1 MNADL
6 DDVIRAVREGRV
18 EAYAAVVR
26 RHQEEVWRIAAYA
39 LRDASETEEL
49 VQRVFVQAYTKLGS
63 YQLDRDFGAWL
74 RTIARNMAREELR
87 ERERESRRLAA
98 YREHLAARFDE
109 PASAEDRQEKLRQA
123 LARCRGEL
131 APAAAR
137 AVELRYEQALDFEA
151 VARDLGRTVA
161 AARQLLGRVRLNL
174 RRCIEQRA
182 SEEVTS

>member
-1 MNADL
+1 MSL
-6 DDVIRAVREGRV
+6 DSVIQAVRQGRV

-26 RHQEEVWRIAAYA
+26 RHQEEIWQIAAYS

-49 VQRVFVQAYTKLGS
+49 VQRVFVQAYTRLGS
-63 YQLDRDFGAWL
+63 YELGRDFGAWL
-74 RTIARNMAREELR
+74 RAIARNMVREELR

-98 YREHLAARFDE
+98 YQVHLAERFED
-109 PASAEDRQEKLRQA
+109 PAAEDGRQERLRRA

-137 AVELRYEQALDFEA
+137 AVALRYEQALDFEA

-161 AARQLLGRVRLNL
+161 AARQLLGRVRLAL

-182 SEEVTS
+182 SSE